1 MNRFQL
7 LQKPLYGTVN
17 KIILRTDHFTVKVC
31 INSQYPLHFSKKK
44 KILPL
49 NSATLFPSPQI
60 TWHMIYTAQLC
71 PTCLKTS
78 SNVEVL

>member
-44 KILPL
+44 K
-49 NSATLFPSPQI
+49 NSAS
-60 TWHMIYTAQLC
+60 
-71 PTCLKTS
+71 
-78 SNVEVL
+78 